1 MSIVVFL
8 TLKIIVNQMIN
19 MLGPDLE
26 KVVNCTQAGS
36 SEIYNVLKIAL
47 FVTKNEHNFQL
58 SWVAPG

>member
-36 SEIYNVLKIAL
+36 SEIYNVLKIMLLA
-47 FVTKNEHNFQL
+47 TKDNQKY
-58 SWVAPG
+58 VY